1 MPIMKKFFLF
11 ILLLTAFRPAPGQTK
26 TTLNLQ
32 EKYDATLTLFFY
44 KNTLRMLNQQE
55 NKEFDELIQNIE
67 KMKFLLVDKKQGDFG
82 LAEYRDLVSEYQKE
96 KFEPI
101 VTSRVNGRNLDV
113 YLRDAK
119 GFKAGT
125 VILVNDSSSLYVLDI
140 VGTIDVSK
148 AGSLFNAIDGSA
160 DIGSRIRQFT
170 ERESDCTYHPPTH
183 QKIRKT
189 LCGE

>member
-1 MPIMKKFFLF
+1 MKRILAAL
-11 ILLLTAFRPAPGQTK
+11 ILLASTVAAAGQSK
-26 TTLNLQ
+26 TTLALQ
-32 EKYDATLTLFFY
+32 EKHDATLTLFFY

-67 KMKFLLVDKKQGDFG
+67 KLKFLLLDKNQGNFG
-82 LAEYRDLVSEYQKE
+82 KSEYRQLVDDYQKE
-96 KFEPI
+96 EFEPI

-119 GFKAGT
+119 GSKPGT

-148 AGSLFNAIDGSA
+148 AGSLFSTLDGST

-170 ERESDCTYHPPTH
+170 ERGSDTVR
-183 QKIRKT
+183 QRKRKARVD
-189 LCGE
+189 